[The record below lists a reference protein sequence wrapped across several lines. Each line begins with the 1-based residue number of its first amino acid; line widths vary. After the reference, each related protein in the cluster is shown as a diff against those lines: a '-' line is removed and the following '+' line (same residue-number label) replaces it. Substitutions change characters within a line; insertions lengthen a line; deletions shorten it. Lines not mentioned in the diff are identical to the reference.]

1 MTGENPA
8 DKPIWPLSPKD
19 PTMVRLQLPP
29 LPLMGL
35 AAPLDI
41 HIDYDGAA
49 LDETIKRLMEL
60 RDQIR
65 RRADIRH

>member
-1 MTGENPA
+1 
-8 DKPIWPLSPKD
+8 
-19 PTMVRLQLPP
+19 MVRLQLPP
-29 LPLMGL
+29 LPIAGL
-35 AAPLDI
+35 TAPLDI
-41 HIDYDGAA
+41 HVDYDAAA